1 MFAVD
6 EYSEVAGAVLGVSLI
21 LAGHQ
26 LDSHG
31 EVFLPKITMS
41 VLSVLSLRQLAFFHL
56 ATLVMQVV
64 NLFLVLGVLS
74 KRKSMS

>member
-1 MFAVD
+1 MDLCDHVLFAVD

-41 VLSVLSLRQLAFFHL
+41 VLSVLSL
-56 ATLVMQVV
+56 
-64 NLFLVLGVLS
+64 
-74 KRKSMS
+74 